1 MRSRFLL
8 PRAGMMLV
16 TAFCGAQPM
25 TDYQP
30 ASPPAVVFHTQD
42 LRLEIGAD
50 GLVRSLT
57 GKALPTEVG
66 ATNAEVG
73 TMNISAEYT

>member
-8 PRAGMMLV
+8 PRVGMILV
-16 TAFCGAQPM
+16 TAFRGAQPM

-30 ASPPAVVFHTQD
+30 APPSAVVLSTQD

-50 GLVRSLT
+50 GLV
-57 GKALPTEVG
+57 KWEP
-66 ATNAEVG
+66 
-73 TMNISAEYT
+73 